1 MVAGKAQDPD
11 PYLMI
16 WSGCRRSVIHARTRW
31 SSAGGWLD
39 QDLYTSLVLEV
50 IDLLYREET
59 AAREAFER
67 KPVALPRNVWQ
78 GGQVHTG

>member
-16 WSGCRRSVIHARTRW
+16 WSGCRRYSNEFVRVLPN
-31 SSAGGWLD
+31 AGGWLD

-78 GGQVHTG
+78 GGQVHKG